1 MITISARW
9 RRQLGFFVAG
19 FCVAIVMGCE
29 TQPTK
34 EAMGTGVG
42 AVIGGLVGSQFGSG
56 SGRTAATIGGVL
68 LGAVVGNVI
77 GKRMDEDDRRR
88 MSQALDGNT
97 AGQSSSWQNSTT
109 GASYTV
115 TPGETFTRDGR
126 QCRAFTQD
134 AIIDGEPKQ
143 ISGTAC
149 RRPDGATWE
158 TT

>member
-1 MITISARW
+1 MFTIGARW
-9 RRQLGFFVAG
+9 RRGVGSLVVA
-19 FCVAIVMGCE
+19 FCIALAAGCE
-29 TQPTK
+29 TQPSK
-34 EAMGTGVG
+34 EAVGTGVG
-42 AVIGGLVGSQFGSG
+42 GLIGGLVGAQFGSG
-56 SGRTAATIGGVL
+56 SGRTAATIGGVIIGGL
-68 LGAVVGNVI
+68 IGNVI

-88 MSQALDGNT
+88 MSQALDANT
-97 AGQSSSWQNSTT
+97 AGQPTSWQNSTT

-126 QCRAFTQD
+126 QCRTFTQE
-134 AIIDGEPKQ
+134 AIIDGEPRQ